1 MQGIVTFKM
10 MCDAIDKIRVELKEF
25 KSEINTRLLE
35 LETSKSPTAINL
47 VGKSVDISVDK
58 KEVK

>member
-25 KSEINTRLLE
+25 KSEINTRLLA
-35 LETSKSPTAINL
+35 LEANKTPTNL
-47 VGKSVDISVDK
+47 VGKSIDIKVEK